1 MRYTPQEVME
11 YVREEDVKFI
21 RLAFCDVFGRQR
33 NIAVMADELKRAFDA
48 GIAFDASAING
59 FGGEV
64 RSDLFLH
71 PDPSTLRQ
79 LPWRPQHG
87 GVAHMFCD
95 IAYPDGTPF
104 PGDTRHVLRQAVR
117 EAEEAGYSFRIGS
130 EIEFYLFKLDENGD
144 PTKTPYDNAGYMDI
158 APADKG
164 ENVRREIC
172 LTLERMGVF
181 PEASHHESGPGQ
193 NEIDFR
199 HADPLTAADNA
210 VVFQA
215 VVRTIAAQY
224 GLWADFS
231 PRPIPDRDGSGMH
244 INVSA
249 AGQGK
254 PDAMPGLIA
263 GLLEHIRDMTLF
275 LNPVPNSYERLG
287 RDKAPRF
294 LTWSPENRSQLIR
307 IPAAEGEYR
316 RLELRSPDPSA
327 NPYLAFALVVCA
339 GLDGLTRGLTPPPP
353 TNVNILAASD
363 TRVKGIEQ
371 LPRTLGAAVSAAAGS
386 EFIRRYIPEPVL
398 AAYRARQ
405 T

>member
-1 MRYTPQEVME
+1 MHL
-11 YVREEDVKFI
+11 I
-21 RLAFCDVFGRQR
+21 
-33 NIAVMADELKRAFDA
+33 
-48 GIAFDASAING
+48 
-59 FGGEV
+59 
-64 RSDLFLH
+64 
-71 PDPSTLRQ
+71 
-79 LPWRPQHG
+79 
-87 GVAHMFCD
+87 
-95 IAYPDGTPF
+95 
-104 PGDTRHVLRQAVR
+104 
-117 EAEEAGYSFRIGS
+117 YSI
-130 EIEFYLFKLDENGD
+130 
-144 PTKTPYDNAGYMDI
+144 T
-158 APADKG
+158 
-164 ENVRREIC
+164 V
-172 LTLERMGVF
+172 
-181 PEASHHESGPGQ
+181 
-193 NEIDFR
+193 
-199 HADPLTAADNA
+199 
-210 VVFQA
+210 
-215 VVRTIAAQY
+215 
-224 GLWADFS
+224 
-231 PRPIPDRDGSGMH
+231 
-244 INVSA
+244 
-249 AGQGK
+249 QGK

-327 NPYLAFALVVCA
+327 NPYLAFALVVYA